1 MLHRAQPRRVKIAR
15 DWKTKIFVDR
25 RNRSGTNKSAKKRC
39 VLYVDYEKEK
49 AIRAL
54 RLPRPP
60 YRMRLILSLVTR
72 TYTNTHEKTSPTA
85 KSKSQV
91 QHPAD

>member
-1 MLHRAQPRRVKIAR
+1 MKIAR
-15 DWKTKIFVDR
+15 DWKTKIFA
-25 RNRSGTNKSAKKRC
+25 RSEKSIGNEQKCEKALRT
-39 VLYVDYEKEK
+39 LYTQDYEKEK
-49 AIRAL
+49 AIEDAL

>member
-1 MLHRAQPRRVKIAR
+1 MKIAR
-15 DWKTKIFVDR
+15 DWKTKIFA
-25 RNRSGTNKSAKKRC
+25 RSEKSIGNEQKCEKAMRTC
-39 VLYVDYEKEK
+39 TVDYEKEK